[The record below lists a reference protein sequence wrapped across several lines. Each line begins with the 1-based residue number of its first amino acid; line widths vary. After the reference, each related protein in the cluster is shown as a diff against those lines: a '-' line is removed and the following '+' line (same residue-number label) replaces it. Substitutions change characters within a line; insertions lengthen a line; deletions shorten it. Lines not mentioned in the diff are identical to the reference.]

1 MIEPI
6 VARERPPMPSKW
18 GPPAAPAG
26 LGSRVPASRLDGA
39 ARIRKTVFSG
49 IFSGKGPGLPDF
61 VPAVAA
67 ASVPP
72 GGAVEVT
79 VAGRAVAI
87 FNVGGTF
94 HALANRC
101 PHRGGPLGQGFVDGS
116 QVSCPWH
123 NYTFDVTTGENVVS
137 ADLKVPRY
145 PVKVEDGQVYV
156 KVE

>member
-1 MIEPI
+1 
-6 VARERPPMPSKW
+6 
-18 GPPAAPAG
+18 
-26 LGSRVPASRLDGA
+26 
-39 ARIRKTVFSG
+39 
-49 IFSGKGPGLPDF
+49 LPDF
-61 VPAVAA
+61 VPAIAA

-79 VAGRAVAI
+79 VDGQSVAI
-87 FNVGGTF
+87 FNVDGTF

-101 PHRGGPLGQGFVDGS
+101 PHRGGPLGQGFVDGA